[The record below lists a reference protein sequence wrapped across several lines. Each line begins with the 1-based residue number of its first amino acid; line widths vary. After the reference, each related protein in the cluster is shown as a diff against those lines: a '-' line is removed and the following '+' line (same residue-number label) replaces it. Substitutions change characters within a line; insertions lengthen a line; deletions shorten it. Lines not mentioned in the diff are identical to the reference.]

1 MRKLKATK
9 EQQLLEKL
17 IRGGR
22 TNLSEW
28 FEKITDDFCKEQV
41 VEDRTSVET
50 VKEKFYTDF
59 TEQFLCSL
67 PTLLFKFLIKKG
79 VAHIV
84 EPHPSLHEQLT
95 KSNWAEK
102 QRKWEKFIEEREW
115 EYFLS
120 K

>member
-1 MRKLKATK
+1 MRKLDRIK

-28 FEKITDDFCKEQV
+28 FEKIVDDFCEEQA

-50 VKEKFYTDF
+50 VKEKFYTNF
-59 TEQFLCSL
+59 TEQFFCSL
-67 PTLLFKFLIKKG
+67 PTLLFKLLIDKG

-84 EPHPSLHEQLT
+84 EPHPSLQELPT
-95 KSNWAEK
+95 N
-102 QRKWEKFIEEREW
+102 FN
-115 EYFLS
+115 
-120 K
+120 